1 MHPECRIQLIDAL
14 LKSLQTKSCL
24 PLSSLSLQEI
34 VTDTQTMLSGI
45 IPNISSSE
53 ELHTDLVSI
62 AITYQRISSL
72 LVTQVPP
79 PPPLPSQDLLTPL
92 TPLVL
97 LLSRDRCH

>member
-79 PPPLPSQDLLTPL
+79 PPSPLS
-92 TPLVL
+92 
-97 LLSRDRCH
+97 LSRPLDSYDSSGPPPLL